1 MGEVPIAENDPVPEA
16 VVEKDP
22 IAENNQVS
30 IETEVKNEPE
40 IVEEER
46 TTEKVETSEKTVIGN
61 KEEII
66 SKIEEEKSIEKPPPS
81 PLDPPVVNAAF
92 FAQDNIEKPRL
103 LSTIIPPPPK
113 IEPMPPPPPGIEPL
127 VFQPIQSAAPTSG
140 GAGVPLVNP
149 RPVMPNPNNFSTSP
163 LSSYFPLPSNTMLP
177 QFVSTNISNQTGTPH
192 VGPGSGNPLLTAAFT
207 PTLGALSNTVFL
219 AGPVGQG
226 DHCPTQTPQQS
237 ENDVK
242 K

>member
-1 MGEVPIAENDPVPEA
+1 VEKPIVQNVEHIEVP
-16 VVEKDP
+16 
-22 IAENNQVS
+22 
-30 IETEVKNEPE
+30 
-40 IVEEER
+40 
-46 TTEKVETSEKTVIGN
+46 EKTVIEN
-61 KEEII
+61 KEEVI
-66 SKIEEEKSIEKPPPS
+66 SKTEMVEEVTETMIEKPPLS
-81 PLDPPVVNAAF
+81 PMEPPIVNSAF
-92 FAQDNIEKPRL
+92 FAQDNNDKPRL

-149 RPVMPNPNNFSTSP
+149 RPVMPNPSNFSTSP
-163 LSSYFPLPSNTMLP
+163 LSSYFPIPSNTMLP
-177 QFVSTNISNQTGTPH
+177 QLITSNISNTVNPH
-192 VGPGSGNPLLTAAFT
+192 VGPGGGNPLLTAAFT

-219 AGPVGQG
+219 AGQVGQG